1 MKKDIIVETFYNFS
15 ENKVFSGDHVPWH
28 IPLDGSESR
37 VQHML
42 MADDPQLN
50 AITTPFGPVGFVQ
63 VRTKIQY

>member
-1 MKKDIIVETFYNFS
+1 M
-15 ENKVFSGDHVPWH
+15 FSGDHVPWH